1 MILSKSILILED
13 NLKVLSNFLEKLFVL
28 EQDQPFDF
36 ALVILTTS
44 KQVEDYVNNNP
55 KAMFD
60 IVIIDRDCKLGGSF
74 HVLELNRFNINNI
87 ISISTVEEY
96 NEDLKKKGVRRVVL
110 KDQRDLDKFSEQVTK
125 EVEQIIRSYKL
136 A

>member
-13 NLKVLSNFLEKLFVL
+13 NLKVLSNLLEKLFVL

-74 HVLELNRFNINNI
+74 HVIELNRFNINNI

-110 KDQRDLDKFSEQVTK
+110 KDLRDLDKFSEQVTK

>member
-13 NLKVLSNFLEKLFVL
+13 NLKVLSKLLEKLFVL
-28 EQDQPFDF
+28 EQDQPFEF

-44 KQVEDYVNNNP
+44 KQVEDYINANP

-74 HVLELNRFNINNI
+74 HVLELERFNKDNT

-96 NEDLKKKGVRRVVL
+96 NEDLKKKGVKRVVL
-110 KDQRDLDKFSEQVTK
+110 KDLANLDKFSKTVTK
-125 EVEQIIRSYKL
+125 EVEQIIRSFKL